1 MFRGQKRDDTTLE
14 QLVLQAQA
22 GDEQIR
28 HRLIE
33 DYQPFIATSVSR
45 VCKRYIDQEQDDE
58 FSIGLIAFNEAID
71 SFHEGK
77 GSSFFTFAR
86 LVISRKVIDYIRQQ
100 KHHRQT
106 VPLEY
111 SGQSNEAYTE
121 EKSVSE
127 LSTNQFIESEHAW
140 NRQIEIEEYNEKL
153 QEYKLSFA
161 ELVKFSPKHEDT
173 KKQAQKIAKLIYGQP
188 EIRQYVMEKKRLPIK
203 KILPLVDVSKKTIER
218 NRKYILAVFVLLN
231 EDFMYLKE
239 YVKEV

>member
-121 EKSVSE
+121 EKAFLNSQRIN
-127 LSTNQFIESEHAW
+127 LSKASMLGTA
-140 NRQIEIEEYNEKL
+140 RLKL
-153 QEYKLSFA
+153 KN
-161 ELVKFSPKHEDT
+161 
-173 KKQAQKIAKLIYGQP
+173 I
-188 EIRQYVMEKKRLPIK
+188 M
-203 KILPLVDVSKKTIER
+203 R
-218 NRKYILAVFVLLN
+218 NYRNISYLLRN
-231 EDFMYLKE
+231 W
-239 YVKEV
+239 

>member
-1 MFRGQKRDDTTLE
+1 M
-14 QLVLQAQA
+14 
-22 GDEQIR
+22 
-28 HRLIE
+28 IE

-127 LSTNQFIESEHAW
+127 LSTNQFIEMQSMPW
-140 NRQIEIEEYNEKL
+140 NARLKL
-153 QEYKLSFA
+153 KN
-161 ELVKFSPKHEDT
+161 
-173 KKQAQKIAKLIYGQP
+173 I
-188 EIRQYVMEKKRLPIK
+188 M
-203 KILPLVDVSKKTIER
+203 R
-218 NRKYILAVFVLLN
+218 NYRNISYLLRN
-231 EDFMYLKE
+231 W
-239 YVKEV
+239 

>member
-1 MFRGQKRDDTTLE
+1 MC
-14 QLVLQAQA
+14 
-22 GDEQIR
+22 
-28 HRLIE
+28 
-33 DYQPFIATSVSR
+33 R

-121 EKSVSE
+121 EKAFLNSQRIN
-127 LSTNQFIESEHAW
+127 LSKASMLGTA
-140 NRQIEIEEYNEKL
+140 RLKL
-153 QEYKLSFA
+153 KN
-161 ELVKFSPKHEDT
+161 
-173 KKQAQKIAKLIYGQP
+173 I
-188 EIRQYVMEKKRLPIK
+188 M
-203 KILPLVDVSKKTIER
+203 R
-218 NRKYILAVFVLLN
+218 NYRNISYLLRN
-231 EDFMYLKE
+231 W
-239 YVKEV
+239 